1 MKHED
6 IKKWVAEQN
15 WNLRDAEIARQTGLS
30 HTTVRQ
36 RRMQAGIP
44 KGKKSL
50 LVRSSTWDDVDWTQ
64 GDSVIAKSRGVSRQ
78 CVNQYRKK
86 FSCRVTTTTADIGDP
101 DLEPLPDEPEI
112 LLSTCRHGTQIG
124 DCDACDREADLA
136 FDAARESR
144 FR

>member
-50 LVRSSTWDDVDWTQ
+50 LVRSSAWDGVDWTQ

-86 FSCRVTTTTADIGDP
+86 FSCRVTTTTA
-101 DLEPLPDEPEI
+101 PE
-112 LLSTCRHGTQIG
+112 SGSSECEVMPG
-124 DCDACDREADLA
+124 
-136 FDAARESR
+136 
-144 FR
+144 